1 MSVNKINVSPLMEM
15 VRDKKDLPYLIPG
28 IIDITRDNI
37 YYTGRN
43 IKISTNESVQE
54 TKLDFCLI
62 KSW

>member
-1 MSVNKINVSPLMEM
+1 M